1 MAVLTEA
8 IEAGR
13 EAGVGRV
20 NGDARVVIVMTT
32 APVVTSIVAQD
43 VPARAHPTMIA
54 TTVPPDESVKKR
66 DVPGVI
72 AKVAVVAALA
82 VVVPANPPS

>member
-1 MAVLTEA
+1 
-8 IEAGR
+8 
-13 EAGVGRV
+13 
-20 NGDARVVIVMTT
+20 
-32 APVVTSIVAQD
+32 
-43 VPARAHPTMIA
+43 MIA